1 MRCCVEDGG
10 LLALRIRPAEGGSK
24 PPAAALA
31 EDCRGERCRKR
42 RTGCVRWG
50 PGRRPL
56 LRCRYLTSGGIKTVG
71 FLCSRDEPGGCAL
84 TGQVGP
90 GIEAEGTRPAGFPPD
105 VGGRATH
112 Q

>member
-1 MRCCVEDGG
+1 MRCCVEDEG

-56 LRCRYLTSGGIKTVG
+56 LTCRYLTSGGIKTVG
-71 FLCSRDEPGGCAL
+71 FLCSRDEPGGCPL
-84 TGQVGP
+84 TGQVVP
-90 GIEAEGTRPAGFPPD
+90 GMEAA
-105 VGGRATH
+105 
-112 Q
+112 